1 MPGALGHGSIE
12 KETTGLPLEEQV
24 ATDLGEAP
32 SRLKKSMNQN
42 TENT

>member
-12 KETTGLPLEEQV
+12 KTTGLALEEQV

-42 TENT
+42 TENA